1 MGGHSE
7 TIRPL
12 IYPLVQV
19 IIGTAKLVPTPK
31 YYPLRFHCTRIL
43 SDISANTGTFIP
55 VLPFYLEVLNN
66 FNFGKKSKKVSMK
79 PLDFSCILK
88 LSKSQLLENG
98 SKDATI
104 EDIYGGILSYLA
116 DNSNKIAFPE
126 LVTPMIFQLKD
137 FLKNCKIPNYSKK
150 IKTLLDKTVTNQ
162 KMIETRRK
170 HVNFGVGESQKIQ
183 IWETQI
189 ANDGTPLLAFYK
201 NWKKTSD
208 LQQAKKVSEQ
218 EKLDDY
224 SHIPALKKNHKKIRM
239 KQEQASEVGGFLSGS
254 DDDDFDEEE
263 NFKLKEERG
272 KKRKSDDIGD
282 EEDDSEEEEV
292 QKKSTKSQKKE
303 KPKKKVP
310 EVEEEEEDDDD
321 SDGEGGN
328 DEVEDLKLEDLDS
341 DSDNLEDDYGAGND

>member
-1 MGGHSE
+1 
-7 TIRPL
+7 
-12 IYPLVQV
+12 
-19 IIGTAKLVPTPK
+19 
-31 YYPLRFHCTRIL
+31 
-43 SDISANTGTFIP
+43 
-55 VLPFYLEVLNN
+55 
-66 FNFGKKSKKVSMK
+66 MK

-98 SKDATI
+98 FKDATI

-170 HVNFGVGESQKIQ
+170 HVNFGVGESQKILV
-183 IWETQI
+183 WETQI

-201 NWKKTSD
+201 NWKKTTD

-239 KQEQASEVGGFLSGS
+239 KQEQAAEVGGFLSGS

-272 KKRKSDDIGD
+272 KKRKSDDFSD
-282 EEDDSEEEEV
+282 EEADSDEEEEEV
-292 QKKSTKSQKKE
+292 QKKSKKVKGQKKE
-303 KPKKKVP
+303 KHNKKKVP
-310 EVEEEEEDDDD
+310 EVEEDDDD
-321 SDGEGGN
+321 SDDDASGN

-341 DSDNLEDDYGAGND
+341 DSDDNLEDDYGAGGDSANDTDSSEDDDDSN